1 MCGDLPDLEAGVY
14 HYAAQD
20 HALRQLRRG
29 DLRDVVEPH
38 DMPEGLCAAAQN
50 GSAFVGEHVPCVPA
64 RAEWHG
70 PHVRAPDQ
78 VQNRLWHGLHSP
90 IPQPI
95 TETIRSAALAR

>member
-1 MCGDLPDLEAGVY
+1 MLEPPRIGNGTGDGKPL
-14 HYAAQD
+14 AASRCRNWWS
-20 HALRQLRRG
+20 HTTC
-29 DLRDVVEPH
+29 
-38 DMPEGLCAAAQN
+38 PEGLCTAAQN
-50 GSAFVGEHVPCVPA
+50 GRAFVGDHMPCVSA
-64 RAEWHG
+64 RAECHG